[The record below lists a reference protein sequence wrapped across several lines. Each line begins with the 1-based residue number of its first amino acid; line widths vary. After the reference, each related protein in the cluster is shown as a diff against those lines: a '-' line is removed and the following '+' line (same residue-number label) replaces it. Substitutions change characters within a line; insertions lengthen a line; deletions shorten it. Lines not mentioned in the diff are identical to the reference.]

1 MEAARND
8 STLTADQKK
17 AKMQEIHKSTHEQVM
32 QVLTPEQRQQMKSDE
47 MARKAAK
54 NGQAP
59 PQQ

>member
-1 MEAARND
+1 
-8 STLTADQKK
+8 
-17 AKMQEIHKSTHEQVM
+17 M